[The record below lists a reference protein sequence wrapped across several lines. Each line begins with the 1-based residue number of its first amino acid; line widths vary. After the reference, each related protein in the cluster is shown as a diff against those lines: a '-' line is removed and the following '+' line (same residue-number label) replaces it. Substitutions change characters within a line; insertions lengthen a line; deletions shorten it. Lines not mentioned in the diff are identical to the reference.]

1 MARVRKNPDKDSFT
15 KDEAAAMG
23 VRIPTDG
30 DLALRR
36 HNEQRLLGLR
46 INRYSWWVHGR
57 ELADFFL
64 PRRYKWLI
72 TPNQMGRGS
81 PINQHILDSTPTI
94 AARNLAAGIM
104 YGISN
109 PTAPWFRLAFGRYDS
124 TQSGPIAVYLRTVEE
139 ILMQIFQES
148 NFYQALAI
156 LYFDLVIFGTA
167 SMLIYEN
174 FKNVINC
181 VNPCFGEFYADVNA
195 DLNCNDV
202 FYREFTYT
210 VQQLVERWGIENVSA
225 SVAALYK
232 NQGSGLTR
240 EVIVAHAIEPN
251 QEALRYGVPSHFKY
265 RETYWEWGGSA
276 SPQGGSSFAP
286 GLLEKRGFHE
296 APHLT
301 PRWDTVAND
310 AYGRSPAM
318 DALPDNKQ
326 LQLQVRRQAQGI
338 DKQVNPPLQADLQL
352 KNQPAA
358 LIPGGVTYIAGLLS
372 STGGGMRSIYE
383 HRIELQA
390 MNENL
395 MEVRGRNKQI
405 FFNDLFQTAS
415 QYETRSNITTVEW
428 NMRRSESLIMLGPV
442 IHRLQLELLAK
453 AIDRTFGICARGGL
467 FPPAPP
473 ELAGQD
479 LSIRYISMLS
489 LAQQAA
495 QTAGIEG
502 VLKFVEALTPL
513 TPDALDKINVPYAVE
528 RYNFLINNDP
538 RLIRS
543 EQEFQQ
549 IQAQRAQAQQKQAA
563 MEAAPGLAKAGLDA
577 SQIQMGNGQNAFEA
591 MMQQGRAA

>member
-1 MARVRKNPDKDSFT
+1 
-15 KDEAAAMG
+15 
-23 VRIPTDG
+23 
-30 DLALRR
+30 
-36 HNEQRLLGLR
+36 
-46 INRYSWWVHGR
+46 
-57 ELADFFL
+57 
-64 PRRYKWLI
+64 
-72 TPNQMGRGS
+72 
-81 PINQHILDSTPTI
+81 
-94 AARNLAAGIM
+94 
-104 YGISN
+104 
-109 PTAPWFRLAFGRYDS
+109 
-124 TQSGPIAVYLRTVEE
+124 
-139 ILMQIFQES
+139 
-148 NFYQALAI
+148 
-156 LYFDLVIFGTA
+156 VIFGTA